1 MEAAEFK
8 TLLKQLGRDDVTD
21 AQIGSLFS
29 KFDKNKDGSLSFDE
43 YVQMYVEIHGK
54 KGVQVAD
61 KNVMGQ
67 AGKLISGAGGHHTF
81 LDEERN
87 TAARHFNHVL
97 EGDEFVGDRFPIEP
111 ESDSLFD
118 VMHDGMVL
126 IRLCNIAEPG
136 SVDMRVVNTKDM
148 NIFKVKEN
156 LNYALNV
163 AKSGVGLKLI
173 GIN

>member
-1 MEAAEFK
+1 M
-8 TLLKQLGRDDVTD
+8 
-21 AQIGSLFS
+21 
-29 KFDKNKDGSLSFDE
+29 
-43 YVQMYVEIHGK
+43 
-54 KGVQVAD
+54 
-61 KNVMGQ
+61 
-67 AGKLISGAGGHHTF
+67 
-81 LDEERN
+81 
-87 TAARHFNHVL
+87 L

-118 VMHDGMVL
+118 AMHDGMVL

>member
-1 MEAAEFK
+1 
-8 TLLKQLGRDDVTD
+8 
-21 AQIGSLFS
+21 
-29 KFDKNKDGSLSFDE
+29 
-43 YVQMYVEIHGK
+43 
-54 KGVQVAD
+54 
-61 KNVMGQ
+61 
-67 AGKLISGAGGHHTF
+67 
-81 LDEERN
+81 
-87 TAARHFNHVL
+87 
-97 EGDEFVGDRFPIEP
+97 
-111 ESDSLFD
+111 
-118 VMHDGMVL
+118 MVL